1 MKDQREG
8 AARKIGVPESDEATC
23 ISSFLYLF
31 APFFYLS
38 FLYLFIF
45 SIFLCLVLLT

>member
-31 APFFYLS
+31 APFSFYLFLS
-38 FLYLFIF
+38 FYY
-45 SIFLCLVLLT
+45 